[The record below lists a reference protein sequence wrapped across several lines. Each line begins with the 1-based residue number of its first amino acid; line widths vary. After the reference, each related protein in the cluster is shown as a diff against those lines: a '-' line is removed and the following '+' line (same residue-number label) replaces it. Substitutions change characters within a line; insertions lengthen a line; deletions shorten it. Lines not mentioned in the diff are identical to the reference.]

1 MVTTY
6 RVKGDARVV
15 EGTGLTTQPYE
26 REFTINDVSGDG
38 IARSIIKKT
47 MLPDNLRETMPGYKS
62 VRRMD
67 IENVV
72 QKKGKKPK
80 EEVTDVEVLMEEA
93 LKLGAVP
100 DGLSQYGSSEAKCE
114 ALRRSIEKKRGG
126 RKSRGSEQDL
136 GYVE

>member
-15 EGTGLTTQPYE
+15 EGTGLTTRPYE

-100 DGLSQYGSSEAKCE
+100 DGLSQ
-114 ALRRSIEKKRGG
+114 
-126 RKSRGSEQDL
+126 
-136 GYVE
+136 